1 LVTQEKVLLYTS
13 GVSDDYAVLD
23 MNGEEFGFEAIFE
36 ALVETIPEPVFFTDL
51 EGSILSISQ
60 RAVDMLGYP
69 SKDKLLG
76 QLAGTLMAPEE
87 QKRAASIPQD
97 ASEEKLQQVEFQF
110 KRKNGT
116 TFPVELSV
124 VPVRSPTGK
133 AIGFMA
139 LGRDI
144 SERQYLLKKL
154 ENTHKELETLM
165 NSTSA
170 ILYVAS
176 TEENYPVIYITQNV
190 EEITGFKPD
199 EFLDN
204 PDFWHEHIH
213 PDDRYKVEK
222 AVDDLF
228 ESGRRVCDYRFLCKD
243 GGDKWM
249 RDEMRLRVNEEGVNE
264 IVGFMVDITPRKET
278 ELALRETID
287 MFELVNVVSDGTS
300 IHD

>member
-1 LVTQEKVLLYTS
+1 MLVYRG

-69 SKDKLLG
+69 SKEKLLG
-76 QLAGTLMAPEE
+76 QPAGTLMAPEE
-87 QKRAASIPQD
+87 QERAASIPQD
-97 ASEEKLQQVEFQF
+97 ASEEKLQHVEFQF
-110 KRKNGT
+110 KHKNGT

-133 AIGFMA
+133 GIGFMA

-144 SERQYLLKKL
+144 SERQYLRKKL

-176 TEENYPVIYITQNV
+176 TEDNHPVIYITQNV

-199 EFLDN
+199 EFLSD

-213 PDDRYKVEK
+213 SDDRHKVDK

-228 ESGRRVCDYRFLCKD
+228 ESGHRVYDYRFLCKD

-249 RDEMRLRVNEEGVNE
+249 RDEMQLRVNEEGVDE

-287 MFELVNVVSDGTS
+287 KFEKLANVVSDGTS

>member
-1 LVTQEKVLLYTS
+1 
-13 GVSDDYAVLD
+13 
-23 MNGEEFGFEAIFE
+23 MNGEAFGFEAIFE

-69 SKDKLLG
+69 SKEKLLG
-76 QLAGTLMAPEE
+76 QPARTLMAPEE
-87 QKRAASIPQD
+87 QERAASIPQD

-110 KRKNGT
+110 KHKNGT

-133 AIGFMA
+133 GIGFMA

-144 SERQYLLKKL
+144 SERQYLRKKL

-176 TEENYPVIYITQNV
+176 TEDNCPVIYITQNV

-199 EFLDN
+199 EFL
-204 PDFWHEHIH
+204 
-213 PDDRYKVEK
+213 
-222 AVDDLF
+222 
-228 ESGRRVCDYRFLCKD
+228 
-243 GGDKWM
+243 
-249 RDEMRLRVNEEGVNE
+249 
-264 IVGFMVDITPRKET
+264 
-278 ELALRETID
+278 
-287 MFELVNVVSDGTS
+287 
-300 IHD
+300 

>member
-1 LVTQEKVLLYTS
+1 VLLYTG

-69 SKDKLLG
+69 SKEKLLG
-76 QLAGTLMAPEE
+76 QPAGTLMAPEE
-87 QKRAASIPQD
+87 QERAASIPQD

-110 KRKNGT
+110 KHKNGT

-144 SERQYLLKKL
+144 SERQYLRKKL

-176 TEENYPVIYITQNV
+176 TEDNYPVIYITQNV

-199 EFLDN
+199 EFLSD
-204 PDFWHEHIH
+204 PDFWREHIH
-213 PDDRYKVEK
+213 SDDRHKVGK

-228 ESGRRVCDYRFLCKD
+228 ESGHRVYDYRFLCKD

-249 RDEMRLRVNEEGVNE
+249 RDEMLLRVNEEGVDE

-287 MFELVNVVSDGTS
+287 KFEKLANVVSDGTS